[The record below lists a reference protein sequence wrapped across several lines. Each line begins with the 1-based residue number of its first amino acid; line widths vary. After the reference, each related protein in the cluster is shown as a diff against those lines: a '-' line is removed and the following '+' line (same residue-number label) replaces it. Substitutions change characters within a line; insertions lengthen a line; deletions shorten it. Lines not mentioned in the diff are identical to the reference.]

1 MILRSRTLYNIL
13 VGFDLLVMGW
23 AFALATALHFDM
35 AQPAS
40 IRDILL
46 NIRIRFA
53 TILVL
58 TTFFLF
64 WHLILRFFGAYREAE
79 HPSSRHEA
87 LNLCGAVLAGSL
99 VLIVIAKALHSALID
114 STFILVFY
122 SMNTVLV
129 VSGHFVT
136 RYFFGKVWTHSHM
149 LRRFVYPAYRDEFH
163 PTQRR
168 EALVLCTL
176 IIIVVMGILLAAKAG
191 GIVKAD
197 LTFII
202 IFFAL
207 NVIAVICGHLITRM
221 YIEKNGNRSMVRH
234 LVIAGTNKRALALAK
249 FFSSHPELGYRVI
262 GFVDDVI
269 LAPELSGAAM
279 PLTRDTAARLA
290 LSDKEPAGVK
300 QVTPLLTNFENFG
313 SFIRKQVV
321 DEVIL
326 CLPILSFYK
335 QSSQIVALCR
345 DHGVTVN
352 YASDLFD
359 LKRSHQ
365 SDMEIINIYTGML
378 YTKTAAASLKRV
390 TDVVGSLVGLVVAL
404 PVFAIIALL
413 IKLTSKGPVFFT
425 QMRIGWNKRKF
436 KLYKFRTMV
445 ADAEEKIE
453 EVAHL
458 NSMEGPILKVV
469 NDPRITPLGKWLRK
483 TSLDELPQLINV
495 LLGDMSLVGPRP
507 LTLRDFQGFEID
519 WHHRRFSVR
528 PGITCT
534 WQVQGRSSIPF
545 DKWMELDARYIDTW
559 SFFTDIK
566 ILFKTIPAVL
576 KAKGAE

>member
-1 MILRSRTLYNIL
+1 
-13 VGFDLLVMGW
+13 MGW
-23 AFALATALHFDM
+23 ACSFAAALHFDLV
-35 AQPAS
+35 QHES
-40 IRDILL
+40 LKTYLL

-53 TILVL
+53 TVLVL
-58 TTFFLF
+58 ITFFLI
-64 WHLILRFFGAYREAE
+64 WHLILRLFGAYRDEE
-79 HPSSRHEA
+79 HLSSRREA
-87 LNLCGAVLAGSL
+87 LNLCAATVIGTLGLAVIGR
-99 VLIVIAKALHSALID
+99 VLHSALID
-114 STFILVFY
+114 TTFLLLFF

-129 VSGHFVT
+129 VSGHFVA

-149 LRRFVYPAYRDEFH
+149 LRRFVFPAYRDEFR
-163 PTQRR
+163 PSQRR
-168 EALVLCTL
+168 EALVLCSL
-176 IIIVVMGILLAAKAG
+176 IILTVMGILLASKFMG
-191 GIVKAD
+191 LVKVD
-197 LTFII
+197 LTFILI
-202 IFFAL
+202 LFAF
-207 NVIAVICGHLITRM
+207 NVFAVVCGHFLTRFF
-221 YIEKNGNRSMVRH
+221 IEKNWNRSMVRH

-249 FFSSHPELGYRVI
+249 YFRTHPELGYRVI

-269 LAPELSGAAM
+269 LAPELTSAAM
-279 PLTRDTAARLA
+279 PLTKDTAERLA
-290 LSDKEPAGVK
+290 LIDNEPAGYHHS
-300 QVTPLLTNFENFG
+300 TPLLTNFENFG

-359 LKRSHQ
+359 LKRSNQ

-378 YTKTAAASLKRV
+378 YTKTAAATLKRV
-390 TDVVGSLVGLVVAL
+390 TDVVLSFFGLIALL
-404 PVFAIIALL
+404 PVFAVVALL
-413 IKLTSKGPVFFT
+413 VKLTSPGPVFFT

-469 NDPRITPLGKWLRK
+469 NDPRITSLGKWLRK
-483 TSLDELPQLINV
+483 TSLDEFPQLINV

-534 WQVQGRSSIPF
+534 WQVQGRSAIPF